1 MFFHQSSLHLN
12 ISTWEKDSHG
22 LYDYEAD
29 RLVKDYFR
37 IEGPCKIFRNW
48 QSKFQSY
55 SRHTYKH
62 NF

>member
-1 MFFHQSSLHLN
+1 MNQNMVNIKMSKIKTVNVTIKISTKVQIKIKELN

-37 IEGPCKIFRNW
+37 I
-48 QSKFQSY
+48 
-55 SRHTYKH
+55 
-62 NF
+62 

>member
-1 MFFHQSSLHLN
+1 MNQNMVNIKMNNKKMVNTIIKISTKVQIKIKELN

-37 IEGPCKIFRNW
+37 I
-48 QSKFQSY
+48 
-55 SRHTYKH
+55 
-62 NF
+62 